1 MLLNVCKEASTLSIT
16 RDIRSLKYIMLHVVK
31 TDIKPKPNYVLT
43 RGYCS
48 CMYFAFLF

>member
-1 MLLNVCKEASTLSIT
+1 
-16 RDIRSLKYIMLHVVK
+16 MLHVVK

-48 CMYFAFLF
+48 CMYFAFLFQMQNYPNETGEW